1 MAASPLAS
9 PARAAGARCGVLC
22 ERPKALSTPPPFSAR
37 WAARLR
43 PPPVPLQRHSA
54 TNSGTQVLVSQ
65 LAATKSAPTP
75 EEKHLELQAAKRMY
89 AAYCAGSPPPAEPE
103 VCTNEILKKTL
114 GGPAEMVPFAK
125 G

>member
-9 PARAAGARCGVLC
+9 RA
-22 ERPKALSTPPPFSAR
+22 PKAP
-37 WAARLR
+37 AAAFCVRGQR
-43 PPPVPLQRHSA
+43 RSRRRRRFQRVGPRAPVPLRRHSA
-54 TNSGTQVLVSQ
+54 TNSATQVLVSQ
-65 LAATKSAPTP
+65 MAATKSAPTP

>member
-1 MAASPLAS
+1 MATSPLAS
-9 PARAAGARCGVLC
+9 PARQAPAVAFCVRGQRRSRRRRRFQRVGPRA
-22 ERPKALSTPPPFSAR
+22 S
-37 WAARLR
+37 
-43 PPPVPLQRHSA
+43 VPLRRHSA
-54 TNSGTQVLVSQ
+54 TNSNTQVLVSQ

>member
-1 MAASPLAS
+1 MLSPFFAAVAEG
-9 PARAAGARCGVLC
+9 PARRRAR
-22 ERPKALSTPPPFSAR
+22 PSAP

-43 PPPVPLQRHSA
+43 PHRSPLCQPASSCA
-54 TNSGTQVLVSQ
+54 QVLVSQ

-89 AAYCAGSPPPAEPE
+89 AAYCAASPPPAEPE
-103 VCTNEILKKTL
+103 ICTNEILKKAL

>member
-1 MAASPLAS
+1 MVETLI
-9 PARAAGARCGVLC
+9 L
-22 ERPKALSTPPPFSAR
+22 TPT
-37 WAARLR
+37 LT
-43 PPPVPLQRHSA
+43 L
-54 TNSGTQVLVSQ
+54 TLTLT
-65 LAATKSAPTP
+65 LTPTP
-75 EEKHLELQAAKRMY
+75 TLTLTLTLTLELQAAKRMY